1 MTDKTDY
8 FYTKKI
14 NIRHIKVYQND
25 IPFFMHHLLLKKV
38 TSGSITFVNNYG
50 LKIVRYARMCPISEF
65 HSFKLKQQA

>member
-1 MTDKTDY
+1 MKWIP
-8 FYTKKI
+8 FNRKI
-14 NIRHIKVYQND
+14 NIRQNKGNQND
-25 IPFFMHHLLLKKV
+25 IPFFMHHLLLNKV